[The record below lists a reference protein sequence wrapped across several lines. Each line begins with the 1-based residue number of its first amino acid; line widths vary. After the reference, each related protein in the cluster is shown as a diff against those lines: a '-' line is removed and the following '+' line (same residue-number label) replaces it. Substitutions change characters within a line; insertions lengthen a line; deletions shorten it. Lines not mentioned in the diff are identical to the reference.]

1 MAGDLPPNLSLP
13 TLTISYAAHAKS
25 IGGFGLV
32 YQLLPDPCMR
42 RVLSFGW
49 FGLCYQH
56 LPHRQSGSEPADN
69 MLYQSL
75 PPRTRQLTIDLSVA
89 EVAHIITH
97 YNGGGPQEPY
107 GVAHTVGKVS
117 KRFFSSG
124 RSACKKQSM
133 VADLVGQ

>member
-1 MAGDLPPNLSLP
+1 MFPAGDLLPNLGLP
-13 TLTISYAAHAKS
+13 IVTTFLAVKAQSH
-25 IGGFGLV
+25 GGFGLV
-32 YQLLPDPCMR
+32 GGGITIPY
-42 RVLSFGW
+42 
-49 FGLCYQH
+49 H
-56 LPHRQSGSEPADN
+56 PAD
-69 MLYQSL
+69 LSL
-75 PPRTRQLTIDLSVA
+75 IRPCIAFTNHYRRGRGLGRDLSIG

-97 YNGGGPQEPY
+97 YNDGGPQEPY

>member
-1 MAGDLPPNLSLP
+1 
-13 TLTISYAAHAKS
+13 
-25 IGGFGLV
+25 
-32 YQLLPDPCMR
+32 
-42 RVLSFGW
+42 
-49 FGLCYQH
+49 
-56 LPHRQSGSEPADN
+56 